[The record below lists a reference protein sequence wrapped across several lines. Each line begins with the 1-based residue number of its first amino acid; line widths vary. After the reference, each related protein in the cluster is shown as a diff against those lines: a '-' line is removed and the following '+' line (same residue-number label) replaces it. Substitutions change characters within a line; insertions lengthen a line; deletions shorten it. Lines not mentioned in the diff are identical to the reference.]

1 MTERTRGKKTATLGE
16 GFRVIGI
23 VVLVVMVLGYTVM
36 PLLDPGR
43 SKLVGE
49 KAPDFVL
56 PVMVNGEVGSR
67 IALGDLRGKV
77 VVLDFWASWCAPCR
91 AQAPILDRVA
101 RRLDGKGTVFVGIS
115 TSGDNWESAVEFV
128 KSERL
133 GYASVFDG
141 ESTVSNAFRI
151 RTLPTVVVIDPE
163 GTVSSVRARVVSES
177 EIEEL
182 ITEARQAASG

>member
-1 MTERTRGKKTATLGE
+1 MTERTRGTRTATLGE
-16 GFRVIGI
+16 GFRVIGL
-23 VVLVVMVLGYTVM
+23 VMLVVIVLGYTVM

-43 SKLVGE
+43 SKLVGA

-56 PVMVNGEVGSR
+56 PVMVNGETGSR
-67 IALGDLRGKV
+67 LALGDLRGKV

-115 TSGDNWESAVEFV
+115 TSGDKWANAVEFAE
-128 KSERL
+128 SEGL
-133 GYASVFDG
+133 SYASVFDA
-141 ESTVSNAFRI
+141 ESTVSNAFKI
-151 RTLPTVVVIDPE
+151 RVLPTVVVIDPE
-163 GTVSSVRARVVSES
+163 GNVSSVRARVVSES

-182 ITEARQAASG
+182 ISEARQAASG